1 MRIPWLSLP
10 LLVVA
15 SLALL
20 AAACNGDGGGP
31 AASNDK
37 DSGPADTGPS
47 SSGAIVAD
55 TFLTF
60 QGQRYELRDILQADL
75 VGDEFAEIG
84 VASEADI
91 DYESE
96 LKVYTRAGDDAA
108 VYTHSS
114 AVDGD
119 GEEGDAPATWAQWEP
134 VD

>member
-20 AAACNGDGGGP
+20 AAACNDGGGGP
-31 AASNDK
+31 AASSDD
-37 DSGPADTGPS
+37 DSGPAGAGPS
-47 SSGAIVAD
+47 SSGAIVPD

-60 QGQRYELRDILQADL
+60 DGKQYELRDVLQADL
-75 VGDEFAEIG
+75 ISDEFTVVG
-84 VASEADI
+84 VASEANIEGD
-91 DYESE
+91 
-96 LKVYTRAGDDAA
+96 LTVYTRAADDAA
-108 VYTHSS
+108 VYTYSP
-114 AVDGD
+114 AVDGE